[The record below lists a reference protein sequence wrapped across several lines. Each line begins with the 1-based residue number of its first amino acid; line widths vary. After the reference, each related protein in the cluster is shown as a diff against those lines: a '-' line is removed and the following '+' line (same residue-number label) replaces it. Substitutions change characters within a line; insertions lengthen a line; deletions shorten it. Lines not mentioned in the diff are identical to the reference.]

1 MAKHLYVIG
10 NGFDRYHGAAS
21 RYLDFHNYLFARN
34 PEIIGAFDLYFGP
47 KTMEYS
53 FKNDLGWYWCVQSK
67 EERRKYGLPYPKTTW
82 AKEHLWANFEEYLG
96 DMNREKV
103 YEDLDQHYPK
113 KLRHAQKFTLGEYM
127 YPLESLTMRMTYC
140 TMEMKYH
147 FHRWVNKL
155 HFAKGWK
162 EKQLVLEKD
171 AIYLTF
177 NYTTFLES
185 AYEIPAK
192 QICYIHGSRKDKFG
206 QLVLGHRCDINQEFE
221 KWKHQ
226 HMNRRRYRPNLK
238 DEKGRYYANDN
249 MPYLRYFLKDKERG
263 NWHNVYRYNVVLEA
277 EKRLEDYYQLNFKDT
292 ASIIKKHQSFFD
304 SLEEIEMITVLGH
317 SLSKVDMPYFE
328 RIKKGLRDCVK
339 WQFSVWG
346 KRDEQVVRRFCKKM
360 HIDKS
365 NYKMIS
371 IASLI
376 RPKIVV

>member
-1 MAKHLYVIG
+1 
-10 NGFDRYHGAAS
+10 
-21 RYLDFHNYLFARN
+21 
-34 PEIIGAFDLYFGP
+34 
-47 KTMEYS
+47 
-53 FKNDLGWYWCVQSK
+53 
-67 EERRKYGLPYPKTTW
+67 
-82 AKEHLWANFEEYLG
+82 
-96 DMNREKV
+96 
-103 YEDLDQHYPK
+103 
-113 KLRHAQKFTLGEYM
+113 M